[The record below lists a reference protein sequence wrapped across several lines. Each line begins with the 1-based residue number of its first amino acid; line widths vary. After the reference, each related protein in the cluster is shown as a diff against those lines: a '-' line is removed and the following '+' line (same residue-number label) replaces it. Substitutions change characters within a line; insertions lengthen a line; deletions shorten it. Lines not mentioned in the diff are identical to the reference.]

1 MSSAPRKSLMKK
13 RHARLAATQALYSTS
28 IDTQARGAASLT
40 AMMLEQWRDS
50 KTDND
55 DHLPHAAMPDAT
67 LLEAI
72 LDSAIAH
79 HSAIDTALDSLIVQG
94 WSRARTSNVLL
105 ALLQAASGEWLTGK
119 VKARAMLVDEYTQV
133 AASLLNDDEI
143 GYVHKALNLLP
154 ELLPAS

>member
-1 MSSAPRKSLMKK
+1 MNAPRKSLLKK

-28 IDTQARGAASLT
+28 IDSQVRGAASLT
-40 AMMLEQWRDS
+40 VMMLEQWRDS
-50 KTDND
+50 KSDND

-79 HSAIDTALDSLIVQG
+79 REAITTAINGLLVPG
-94 WSRARTSNVLL
+94 WSRERTSAVLL
-105 ALLQAASGEWLTGK
+105 ALLHAASGEWLTGK
-119 VKARAMLVDEYTQV
+119 VKARAMLVDEYTQL

-154 ELLPAS
+154 DALATS

>member
-1 MSSAPRKSLMKK
+1 MNAPRKSLLKK

-28 IDTQARGAASLT
+28 IDSQVRGAASLT
-40 AMMLEQWRDS
+40 VMMLEQWRDS
-50 KTDND
+50 KSDND

-72 LDSAIAH
+72 LDSAIVH
-79 HSAIDTALDSLIVQG
+79 HDTINTAIDGLLVTG
-94 WSRARTSNVLL
+94 WSRERTSAVLL

-154 ELLPAS
+154 DALAAS